1 MPEISKQLRERF
13 RAHSDNLDHLEAVI
27 VTLQPDADVG
37 PLERTGM
44 LIERT
49 MRNLP
54 IVTGEIDSTTLSA
67 LSLLDSVVRIELD
80 STMRALGD

>member
-1 MPEISKQLRERF
+1 MPEISNQLQERF
-13 RAHSDNLDHLEAVI
+13 RAHSDVLDHLEAVI

-37 PLERTGM
+37 QLERTGM
-44 LIERT
+44 LVERT

-54 IVTGEIDSTTLSA
+54 IVTGEINSTTLSA

-80 STMRALGD
+80 STMQALGD